1 MTSVSNR
8 RVSNSAVA
16 ALFVAVLIAPATGA
30 TATPATDGFWYFD
43 EYGIQEIHD
52 SGITGK
58 GVTIGVIDGQ
68 INLDVPTLRG
78 ADIEVQP
85 STCYDES
92 GTLMPVTST
101 DISEDH
107 GTNIVSY
114 GVGSGE
120 GYPGQTGVKGIVP
133 DAKIIYTSVGP
144 DNVCFD
150 DEGGWHSALTDGI
163 YAAIDAGAD
172 LISISVS
179 GDFDGPSLTAITEA
193 LNKGVPIVNG
203 DRNAIDSGGIWP
215 NSANGVVV
223 VRAIDIDLN
232 PSGDSISQKSSR
244 TVVVGPGVDV
254 VWQGD
259 ETYEQQ
265 RYATGTSIATPI
277 VAGFMALTAQKYP
290 DATGNQ
296 LIQSLVRNTWL
307 EDHELSYD
315 SENYL
320 YGYGEASARHMLRVD
335 PTQYD
340 DVNLLIRDSLDETPT
355 LEQIQNP
362 PPRVIIY
369 DDEPIVVE
377 EPADGSMVA
386 AGLLMVLGIG
396 LLGLLVV
403 AGIITLIIVLVVRR
417 GRNRSRTTPQ
427 A

>member
-1 MTSVSNR
+1 VSYVRNR
-8 RVSNSAVA
+8 KVTITLAVVVA
-16 ALFVAVLIAPATGA
+16 ALLVPVGGA

-78 ADIEVQP
+78 ADIELQP
-85 STCYDES
+85 STCYDGS

-107 GTNIVSY
+107 GTNVVSY
-114 GVGSGE
+114 LVGSGE

-150 DEGGWHSALTDGI
+150 VEGKTHSALGDGI

-172 LISISVS
+172 LISISLS
-179 GDFDGPSLTAITEA
+179 GDFDGDSFIAITEA
-193 LNKGVPIVNG
+193 LNKGIPVFAG
-203 DRNAIDSGGIWP
+203 DRNAIGNGGVWPSG
-215 NSANGVVV
+215 ANGVVA

-232 PSGDSISQKSSR
+232 PSGDSVTIRSSR
-244 TVVVGPGVDV
+244 TVVVGPGVNV

-265 RYATGTSIATPI
+265 SYATGTSIATPI

-315 SENYL
+315 FENSL
-320 YGYGEASARHMLRVD
+320 YGYGEASAKHMLRVD

-340 DVNLLIRDSLDETPT
+340 DVNLLISDSPDETPT
-355 LEQIQNP
+355 LEEIQNP
-362 PPRVIIY
+362 PPREIIY
-369 DDEPIVVE
+369 DDDPIAAE
-377 EPADGSMVA
+377 EPVDGSAVA
-386 AGLLMVLGIG
+386 AGLFILLGIG
-396 LLGLLVV
+396 LLGLLVL

-417 GRNRSRTTPQ
+417 GRTKPQ

>member
-1 MTSVSNR
+1 M
-8 RVSNSAVA
+8 
-16 ALFVAVLIAPATGA
+16 
-30 TATPATDGFWYFD
+30 
-43 EYGIQEIHD
+43 
-52 SGITGK
+52 
-58 GVTIGVIDGQ
+58 
-68 INLDVPTLRG
+68 
-78 ADIEVQP
+78 
-85 STCYDES
+85 
-92 GTLMPVTST
+92 
-101 DISEDH
+101 
-107 GTNIVSY
+107 
-114 GVGSGE
+114 
-120 GYPGQTGVKGIVP
+120 
-133 DAKIIYTSVGP
+133 
-144 DNVCFD
+144 
-150 DEGGWHSALTDGI
+150 
-163 YAAIDAGAD
+163 
-172 LISISVS
+172 
-179 GDFDGPSLTAITEA
+179 
-193 LNKGVPIVNG
+193 
-203 DRNAIDSGGIWP
+203 
-215 NSANGVVV
+215 
-223 VRAIDIDLN
+223 
-232 PSGDSISQKSSR
+232 
-244 TVVVGPGVDV
+244 
-254 VWQGD
+254 WQGD

-277 VAGFMALTAQKYP
+277 VAGFMALAAQKYP

-417 GRNRSRTTPQ
+417 NRRTPQ